1 MRLDHLFSNWIIVW
15 YIIFIFNFTKYNPK
29 FALIVAIVQNLI
41 GLIYKLL
48 SDSIYNAFILALIIF
63 FVKLIPLYT
72 IIHTKIKIKD
82 IHFTIFLFILY
93 NVWLYINR
101 TNLYEIIIELKNNN
115 GPLFLFTVS
124 MMNRK

>member
-29 FALIVAIVQNLI
+29 FALIIAIVQNLI

-48 SDSIYNAFILALIIF
+48 SDSIYNAFILALIMF
-63 FVKLIPLYT
+63 FIKLIPLYT
-72 IIHTKIKIKD
+72 IIHTKIKKKD
-82 IHFTIFLFILY
+82 IYFTIFLFILY

-101 TNLYEIIIELKNNN
+101 TNLYEILIELKNNN

>member
-1 MRLDHLFSNWIIVW
+1 MRLHSLFSNWIIVW
-15 YIIFIFNFTKYNPK
+15 YILFIVNVTEYNPK
-29 FALIVAIVQNLI
+29 FILIIALLQNSI

-48 SDSIYNAFILALIIF
+48 FDYIHNAFILAIIIIF
-63 FVKLIPLYT
+63 MKLIPLYT

-82 IHFTIFLFILY
+82 ILFTIFLFILY

-101 TNLYEIIIELKNNN
+101 TNLYEIFIETKNNN

-124 MMNRK
+124 TMNHK